1 MDNLVEIVENQSKV
15 ISIQSGVISDLFT
28 LLAQYMSADE
38 LNSLPQVDSINEAAI
53 LASECL
59 YSYKLMSK

>member
-38 LNSLPQVDSINEAAI
+38 LDSLPQVDSINEAAI
-53 LASECL
+53 LASEC
-59 YSYKLMSK
+59 M

>member
-28 LLAQYMSADE
+28 LLAQYMSVDE

-53 LASECL
+53 LASEC
-59 YSYKLMSK
+59 M

>member
-53 LASECL
+53 LASECIN
-59 YSYKLMSK
+59 

>member
-1 MDNLVEIVENQSKV
+1 MDNLVEIVENQSKI

-53 LASECL
+53 LASE
-59 YSYKLMSK
+59 YM

>member
-1 MDNLVEIVENQSKV
+1 MDNLVEIVENQSTV

-53 LASECL
+53 LASEC
-59 YSYKLMSK
+59 M

>member
-38 LNSLPQVDSINEAAI
+38 LNSLPQVDSINEVAI
-53 LASECL
+53 LASEC
-59 YSYKLMSK
+59 M

>member
-1 MDNLVEIVENQSKV
+1 MDNLLEIVENQSKV

-53 LASECL
+53 LASEC
-59 YSYKLMSK
+59 M

>member
-1 MDNLVEIVENQSKV
+1 MDNLVEIMENQSKV

-53 LASECL
+53 LASEC
-59 YSYKLMSK
+59 M

>member
-15 ISIQSGVISDLFT
+15 ISIQSGIISDLFT

-53 LASECL
+53 LASEC
-59 YSYKLMSK
+59 M

>member
-53 LASECL
+53 LASEC
-59 YSYKLMSK
+59 M

>member
-53 LASECL
+53 LASE
-59 YSYKLMSK
+59 YM

>member
-53 LASECL
+53 LAAEC
-59 YSYKLMSK
+59 M

>member
-38 LNSLPQVDSINEAAI
+38 LNSLLQVDSINEAAI
-53 LASECL
+53 LASEC
-59 YSYKLMSK
+59 M

>member
-28 LLAQYMSADE
+28 LLAQYISADE

-53 LASECL
+53 LASEC
-59 YSYKLMSK
+59 M